1 MQRVHCRAR
10 PAGEEEPMK
19 QRADVLLHRQGLAD
33 SREKARALIM
43 AGRVYMDEVA
53 GGKARAAAA

>member
-1 MQRVHCRAR
+1 
-10 PAGEEEPMK
+10 MK

-43 AGRVYMDEVA
+43 TGRV
-53 GGKARAAAA
+53 